1 MSLLTDYQ
9 VITTNDNE
17 LICSQSKLLC
27 NISIIYHNDNSTKS
41 KFKTSLNLKTFNS
54 MTGINS
60 YKSIHVTNYDLQY
73 VFSDLHFSESLP

>member
-1 MSLLTDYQ
+1 MFKLFKKIEFTQ
-9 VITTNDNE
+9 
-17 LICSQSKLLC
+17 QSNRMKTHA
-27 NISIIYHNDNSTKS
+27 NTKIAREFYNSTKS
-41 KFKTSLNLKTFNS
+41 KFNTSLNLKTFNS